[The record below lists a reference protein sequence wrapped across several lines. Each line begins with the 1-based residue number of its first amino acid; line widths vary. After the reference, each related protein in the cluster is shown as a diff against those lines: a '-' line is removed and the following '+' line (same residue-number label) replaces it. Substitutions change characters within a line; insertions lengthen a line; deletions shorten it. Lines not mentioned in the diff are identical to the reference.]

1 MKKIIKSRWAIPL
14 LILFTVVL
22 NYAVSYFRVRV
33 DLTAENRYT
42 LSRATSKMLMNL
54 EEPVDI
60 TVFLKGEFPAGFK
73 KLANST
79 NDLLRNFKEY
89 GKSNFR
95 YRFVNPVEDLDDSA
109 RLALIDTLSMFG
121 FHPTNVKAQAR
132 RGEGEEQRLVYP
144 GALIRYK
151 DRIAVVDLLQG
162 LSSIDGINA
171 LNSAE
176 ALLEYKFAG
185 TIEKIA
191 RDQVPAIAYA
201 TGNGEPYDYSV
212 DGIWKALGNDYFV
225 DTLNIQEL
233 PWIPDDVAVLLI
245 VKPTKAFTDDDK
257 LKIDQFVMRGGRV
270 MWFIDQLNAEYD
282 SLSRSQADFIA
293 FDRGLNLQDLLF
305 RYGARIN
312 PDLVQDLQ
320 SDKIPLVVG
329 STGGKPQMQL
339 IPFPYFVLLN
349 GASNHAT
356 SRNLD
361 KILSYF
367 PSSVDTVAEAGIKK
381 TVVLH
386 TSVNARRLET
396 PAMVSLN
403 SVKNEEDLNTFNKS
417 NIPVGVLLE
426 GKFRSLYANRISKAM
441 VDSLNRIKRPFMAEG
456 EQESAM
462 LLVADGDLVLNRV
475 SRQEGPLPMG
485 MNPFTQYPFANKEFF
500 LNAIEYLTSTSGIL
514 ETRSK
519 DFVLRLLDAKK
530 VEEEKG
536 TWQFFTIVLPA
547 LLISLGILLYQWLR
561 KRKYN

>member
-1 MKKIIKSRWAIPL
+1 MEKILKSRWAIL
-14 LILFTVVL
+14 ILILFTVVL
-22 NYAVSYFRVRV
+22 NYAVSFFRLRV
-33 DLTAENRYT
+33 DLTAEKRYT
-42 LSRATSKMLMNL
+42 LSRATTRLLMSL
-54 EEPVDI
+54 DEPVDI

-73 KLANST
+73 KLSNST
-79 NDLLRNFKEY
+79 NDLLRSFKEY

-95 YRFVNPVEDLDDSA
+95 FRFVNPVEELEDSA
-109 RLALIDTLSMFG
+109 RLSLIDTLGYYG
-121 FHPTNVKAQAR
+121 FHPTNVKAQAK

-144 GALIRYK
+144 GAIVRYK

-191 RDQVPAIAYA
+191 RDRVPAIAYA
-201 TGNGEPYDYSV
+201 TGNGEPLDYSI
-212 DGIWKALGNDYFV
+212 DGIWEALQTDYFI

-233 PWIPDDVAVLLI
+233 PWIPDDVAVLLV
-245 VKPTKAFTDDDK
+245 VKPTKAFSDDDK

-293 FDRGLNLQDLLF
+293 FDRGLNLQDMLF

-339 IPFPYFVLLN
+339 IPFPYFALLN
-349 GASNHAT
+349 GAANHPV
-356 SRNLD
+356 SQNLD
-361 KILSYF
+361 KILSFF
-367 PSSVDTVAEAGIKK
+367 PSSVDTVAEAGIQK
-381 TVVLH
+381 TVILH
-386 TSVNARRLET
+386 TSVNARKLET
-396 PAMVSLN
+396 PAIVSLN
-403 SVKNEEDLNTFNKS
+403 SVKTEEDLNTFNKS
-417 NIPVGVLLE
+417 EIPVGVLLK
-426 GKFRSLYANRISKAM
+426 GKFRSLYANRLSRAAS
-441 VDSLNRIKRPFMAEG
+441 DSLNSIKRPFLAEG
-456 EQESAM
+456 DQEAAM
-462 LLVADGDLVLNRV
+462 VLVADGDLVLNRV

-485 MNPFTQYPFANKEFF
+485 MNPFTQYTFANKEFF
-500 LNAIEYLTSTSGIL
+500 LNSIEYLTSNSGIL

-519 DFVLRLLDAKK
+519 DFVLRLLDVKK

-536 TWQFFTIVLPA
+536 IWQFFTIVLPA
-547 LLISLGILLYQWLR
+547 ILISLAILLYQGLR